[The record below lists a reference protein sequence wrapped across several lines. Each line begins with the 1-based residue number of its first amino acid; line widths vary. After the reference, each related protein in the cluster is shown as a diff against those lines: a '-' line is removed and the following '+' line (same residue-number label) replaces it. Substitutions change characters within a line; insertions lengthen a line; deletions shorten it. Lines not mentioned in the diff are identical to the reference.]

1 MLRLVACLVA
11 TAGILASST
20 AVLAKTP
27 PGSAEQPCKCEHVT
41 SPCLSPMAPESKEFK
56 QTFEVRDVR
65 LYLADSTGGRY
76 YAEYQACVVT
86 DTTSVKSVSVRAM
99 LIDQQGRNI
108 ATTNGTVNVNPN
120 PSNDMPQGAP
130 AIVASWTGR
139 TQGAMTAAEWQ
150 NKSSSIIIV
159 VDWTDKDS
167 GKHQDSFYLPYV
179 LAQPRPQS

>member
-11 TAGILASST
+11 TAGMVASST

-27 PGSAEQPCKCEHVT
+27 PGSAEQPCKCQPVT
-41 SPCLSPMAPESKEFK
+41 PPCLSPMTPESKEFK
-56 QTFEVRDVR
+56 QTFDVRDVR

-76 YAEYQACVVT
+76 FAEYQACVVT
-86 DTTSVKSVSVRAM
+86 NTTSVRSVSVRAM
-99 LIDQQGRNI
+99 LIDQQGRLI
-108 ATTNGTVNVNPN
+108 ATTNGATNVYLG
-120 PSNDMPQGAP
+120 PSKDKPDEAP

-179 LAQPRPQS
+179 LAQPRPQG